1 MKLTFLFQILVC
13 FLLLIIDHVVLGI
26 HDINH
31 GCTEI
36 IGCGPPESKQV
47 LIFVVL
53 LFFSVMLVYFISSL
67 NIHFLPESIAIVV
80 YGVIFGV
87 IDKYSTSNIMDQV
100 SLFDSDKFFLFLLPI
115 IIFETGFSLPQ
126 KDFFKN
132 LSPILMLAIFG
143 TLISFVFT
151 GFGVYLMG
159 FLGVSTE
166 LSIREGLILGSIGCS
181 TDPVATLAIFKALDV
196 EPLLFILVLGESILN
211 DAISIIAFKSVLTY
225 GVSEIWKPVLIFFGV
240 VFGSV
245 FIGVATILVLSI
257 TLKLFDI
264 GKYPA
269 VETIF
274 IIIFSFIS
282 YHISDSIGLSG
293 IVAAFF
299 SGMTM
304 SHYGYRGLSDETKH
318 TISQLYRT
326 GAFIGETVAFIY
338 IGISLPIHDF
348 HVDVRLIAWTLL
360 FFLMSRAIAIFPTF
374 YILNQV
380 REKNKPS
387 LAIQT
392 VIWFSGLRGAIS
404 FSLSLSPAL
413 DDYPNGKHI
422 QTTIL
427 ICVYITLF
435 VFGMGTY
442 PLLKILNIKTNQREQ
457 TLESINT
464 MHIEDDTKIGK
475 LGSIF
480 RKIDDK
486 LAQYFS
492 RPCPPEPLLR
502 DEEEEENHSSKDVV
516 DEESPNQTNLE
527 YYQSSK
533 DESSY
538 ILGKS

>member
-1 MKLTFLFQILVC
+1 MKYSFLFSLFSVILLSSFFVEQT
-13 FLLLIIDHVVLGI
+13 LAA

-31 GCTEI
+31 GCKDI

-67 NIHFLPESIAIVV
+67 NIHYLPESIAIVV
-80 YGVIFGV
+80 YGVVFGV
-87 IDKYSTSNIMDQV
+87 IDKYTSSHIMDNV

-126 KDFFKN
+126 SDFFRN
-132 LSPILMLAIFG
+132 LLPILMLAIFG
-143 TLISFVFT
+143 TLISFILT

-159 FLGVSTE
+159 FLGVS
-166 LSIREGLILGSIGCS
+166 LPISLREGLILGSVGCS

-245 FIGVATILVLSI
+245 FIGVATILILSI

-304 SHYGYRGLSDETKH
+304 SHYGYRGLSEETKH

-326 GAFIGETVAFIY
+326 GAFIGETIAFIY
-338 IGISLPIHDF
+338 IGISLPIHEF
-348 HVDVRLIAWTLL
+348 HVNVPMIAWTLF
-360 FFLMSRAIAIFPTF
+360 FFLFSRAFSIFPIF
-374 YILNQV
+374 FILNNLKLKKQPYV
-380 REKNKPS
+380 S

-413 DDYPNGKHI
+413 DDFPNGKHI

-442 PLLKILNIKTNQREQ
+442 PLLKILKIKTNQREQ

-464 MHIEDDTKIGK
+464 MHIDDDTKIGK
-475 LGSIF
+475 LGSMI
-480 RKIDDK
+480 RTIDDK
-486 LAQYFS
+486 ITQYFS
-492 RPCPPEPLLR
+492 RPAPPPPLLR
-502 DEEEEENHSSKDVV
+502 EEEEEDEKISS
-516 DEESPNQTNLE
+516 DEENSHTNFE
-527 YYQSSK
+527 YYQTVK
-533 DESSY
+533 LDND
-538 ILGKS
+538 I